1 MHVNCEPRLV
11 WENVV
16 MTGSNC
22 VHPPSDAIDDV
33 TLGSDSDYVT
43 LPLTSNVDIVLEMLY
58 NPRTVTRCFRRISSF
73 NALVKKSTGCSA
85 VPIGLIDTSCRS
97 T

>member
-1 MHVNCEPRLV
+1 MFRMLEMYKQMHVNYEPRQV

-22 VHPPSDAIDDV
+22 VHRLSDAIDDV

-43 LPLTSNVDIVLEMLY
+43 RSL
-58 NPRTVTRCFRRISSF
+58 FRRFGVGLVLHSSVSLF
-73 NALVKKSTGCSA
+73 FSQKNLDC
-85 VPIGLIDTSCRS
+85 
-97 T
+97 

>member
-22 VHPPSDAIDDV
+22 VHRPSDAIDDV

-43 LPLTSNVDIVLEMLY
+43 AV
-58 NPRTVTRCFRRISSF
+58 
-73 NALVKKSTGCSA
+73 GSA
-85 VPIGLIDTSCRS
+85 GMSVNRV
-97 T
+97 

>member
-22 VHPPSDAIDDV
+22 VHRPSDAIDDV
-33 TLGSDSDYVT
+33 TLGSDSDHVT
-43 LPLTSNVDIVLEMLY
+43 LPLTSNVDIVLGNDLPSK
-58 NPRTVTRCFRRISSF
+58 NCH
-73 NALVKKSTGCSA
+73 A
-85 VPIGLIDTSCRS
+85 VFP
-97 T
+97 